1 MSTMSDYVMRRLEA
15 GRSGP
20 EICAEL
26 MAVGWSKDAA
36 DAAYRDGL
44 IAIGIPL
51 PDAAHAHAVASGAP
65 AAPSVTPLQKAATMD
80 IAVSVFSFILLAIV
94 VGAFITLSFTL
105 INRALPELQELQNN
119 ALPMATASA
128 MHRSIASMAIA
139 MPLYLFALSWW
150 LKRFSGGHGRS
161 ESPLTKRLTYLV
173 LLVAAVVIVC
183 DLIALVYSLL
193 QGEMTL
199 RFLLKAIVVLGTAA
213 MTFGFYLYERRAV
226 QFERPVPAGVFKSFG
241 WSAAMLALGAI
252 AGGYLS
258 AGSPQTARSLAADAR
273 RSQDLVALSQCL
285 ERYAGAMGQLP
296 ESLEQLERT
305 SQYANCPT
313 YDRETRQRFDYRIVA
328 ASRPLGA
335 ARVADVELCAR
346 FALASAGHGAAAP
359 KGAELWSDHP
369 AGRSCRMK
377 AVPLGGAAAK

>member
-44 IAIGIPL
+44 IALGIPL
-51 PDAAHAHAVASGAP
+51 PDAASAP
-65 AAPSVTPLQKAATMD
+65 AFASMVPSGPPPQKAATMD
-80 IAVSVFSFILLAIV
+80 IAVSVFSFILLTIV

-119 ALPMATASA
+119 ALPMATTSA

-150 LKRFSGGHGRS
+150 LKRFAGDLGRS

-173 LLVAAVVIVC
+173 LLIAAVVIVC

-193 QGEMTL
+193 QGEISL

-241 WSAAMLALGAI
+241 WGAAMLALGVI

-258 AGSPQTARSLAADAR
+258 AGSPQTARSLAADAQ

-305 SQYANCPT
+305 SQYASCPT
-313 YDRETRQRFDYRIVA
+313 YDRETRQRFDYRIVT

-335 ARVADVELCAR
+335 ARVAEVELCAR
-346 FALASAGHGAAAP
+346 FALASAGHGAAVP

-377 AVPLGGAAAK
+377 AVPLGGAATQ